1 MSVLTPDDAGAPGD
15 DPGAG
20 KRKGKAKL
28 HHTVGK
34 VVGATMV
41 VIALVTGLTV
51 VFVYRHYNSNLNVVD
66 LGQELGSNRPE
77 RKIPAGPDGPINIL
91 VMGSDNRDAPGDH
104 IDNLSGIG
112 KRSDTTILLHL
123 SGDRHHAYGV
133 SIPRDSVV
141 DSVKAPAADS
151 VKAPK
156 ADSTPSPTGTKA
168 PTKVAAP
175 VKGRRDSATVD
186 CARLLERVSLGE
198 KLTESEQA
206 TLNAR
211 CRR

>member
-1 MSVLTPDDAGAPGD
+1 MSALTPDAGTPGD
-15 DPGAG
+15 DAGAG

-66 LGQELGSNRPE
+66 LGRARQEPARA
-77 RKIPAGPDGPINIL
+77 KIPAGPHGPINIL

-104 IDNLSGIG
+104 IDNLTGIG

-123 SGDRHHAYGV
+123 SGDRQHAYGV

-141 DSVKAPAADS
+141 NRAGL
-151 VKAPK
+151 
-156 ADSTPSPTGTKA
+156 PTTRTA
-168 PTKVAAP
+168 
-175 VKGRRDSATVD
+175 RRS
-186 CARLLERVSLGE
+186 RPQQPG
-198 KLTESEQA
+198 
-206 TLNAR
+206 
-211 CRR
+211 